1 MYSRILNCNAVF
13 SPFLLV
19 LSSNLIQNQQKVN
32 NFGGKNQP
40 DEGSSLSNDRTKYR
54 ATEAIVSLTLS
65 IEGDSLIIKKGY
77 NRKDNSK
84 RIRTREELRQLL
96 TSIAADTKVD
106 ECLLAAE
113 LLWAPEERQDI
124 LTKQDIAADYPE
136 LYPLL
141 D

>member
-1 MYSRILNCNAVF
+1 M
-13 SPFLLV
+13 
-19 LSSNLIQNQQKVN
+19 
-32 NFGGKNQP
+32 
-40 DEGSSLSNDRTKYR
+40 
-54 ATEAIVSLTLS
+54 
-65 IEGDSLIIKKGY
+65 
-77 NRKDNSK
+77 
-84 RIRTREELRQLL
+84 IRTREELRQLL